1 MSAPVVEAVR
11 GPATERSARYSEHR
25 SVEDFVRQLDSG
37 ELVAPNLWRRAWPP
51 RPASRFIESLING
64 LPVGEIFLF
73 PVPDTDRRVVLDGNR
88 RLAVLASFYRG
99 WFGGEG
105 FALTGVDPEI
115 EGKTRRTLR
124 YPYGGRLDE
133 SVIPTTI
140 LAPGSDESRSALHEV
155 VARLHSDETLMR
167 PQEIRTCLHQGSFND
182 LLGRLVRDDGWRR
195 LHGGPVHG
203 RDEEEAVLRFLAL
216 HNGIDRYRGPMRD
229 FLDGF
234 MGRHRQWSATDE
246 PPFVR
251 QFRGAVR
258 LLAGAPERAAP
269 GAGSGSEGAPDP
281 RILDALLCGAAR
293 RSETGPPPDASA
305 VLRARERLTLRLE
318 VEGLA
323 SSDDLD
329 EDSARRR
336 IELAR
341 EAFSAAADSAALPP
355 PEPRETGRRVSC
367 PGPERAPAPPPAAE
381 AGAVT
386 ASEDEREDD
395 GDQVLTVETHIL
407 QYAGNPSIPDLVREM
422 ENGDLVI
429 PKSRRTLRWSRARAS
444 RWIESLILGLPVPA
458 VVVFAEKEGGRQVVA
473 DGCQRLLSI
482 LCFYRGAVGDEEFTL
497 RGVGGD
503 LEGRPYSG
511 LSYAR
516 QRALDDA
523 LAPRS
528 VFHQLDDGCD
538 ADSIH
543 AAFEHLSRLR
553 AQEIRSC
560 LFPGPL
566 DDLLSELAEDPC
578 WRRLRGAPG
587 EGLQDE
593 EDILRFLAL
602 HNEPETCGHSMKRFL
617 NAFMER
623 NRNPNTA
630 AASFA
635 SQFRGAARATC
646 REIGPEALRPDGAF
660 DDSLADAVLCG
671 VAHRLEN
678 GSGAGEPPL
687 RAGYRRLLERIGETG
702 IGETGLGG
710 KRAANRDRVAERIA
724 LAREAF
730 AAS

>member
-1 MSAPVVEAVR
+1 MSAPAAEAVR
-11 GPATERSARYSEHR
+11 DRAAERSERYSEHR
-25 SVEDFVRQLDSG
+25 TVEEFARQLDSG
-37 ELVAPNLWRRAWPP
+37 ELIAPNLRR
-51 RPASRFIESLING
+51 RPWSLRRASRFIESLING

-73 PVPDTDRRVVLDGNR
+73 PDTETDCRVVLDGNR

-99 WFGGEG
+99 CFGGEG

-133 SVIPTTI
+133 AVIPTTV
-140 LAPGSDESRSALHEV
+140 LAPGSDEGRSALREIV
-155 VARLHSDETLMR
+155 ERLHSDDAPMR
-167 PQEIRTCLHQGSFND
+167 PQEIRTCLHRGAFND
-182 LLGRLVRDDGWRR
+182 LLGRLVEDAGWRR
-195 LHGGPVHG
+195 LYGDAGDR
-203 RDEEEAVLRFLAL
+203 RDEEEAALRFLAL
-216 HNGIDRYRGPMRD
+216 HNALDRYRGAMRD
-229 FLDGF
+229 FLDAF
-234 MGRHRQWSATDE
+234 MGRHRRWSATDD
-246 PPFVR
+246 PPFVQ
-251 QFRGAVR
+251 QFRGAVG
-258 LLAGAPERAAP
+258 LLAGASSRVKP
-269 GAGSGSEGAPDP
+269 GAGDGSERAPDP
-281 RILDALLCGAAR
+281 RILDALLCGAAHR
-293 RSETGPPPDASA
+293 LETGPPPDDDA
-305 VLRARERLTLRLE
+305 VLRARKRLTLRLE
-318 VEGLA
+318 AEGLA
-323 SSDDLD
+323 SPDDPD

-341 EAFSAAADSAALPP
+341 EAFGAAQDSAPLPP
-355 PEPRETGRRVSC
+355 PEPRETGRRAGR
-367 PGPERAPAPPPAAE
+367 PAPEPAPPPSPAAE
-381 AGAVT
+381 ASATT
-386 ASEDEREDD
+386 APKDD
-395 GDQVLTVETHIL
+395 GDEVLTVETDIL
-407 QYAGNPSIPDLVREM
+407 QYSGSPSIPDLLREV
-422 ENGDLVI
+422 ESGDLVI
-429 PKSRRTLRWSRARAS
+429 PKSRRTLRWSRERAS
-444 RWIESLILGLPVPA
+444 RWIESLLLDLPVPGVVLFA
-458 VVVFAEKEGGRQVVA
+458 ERERGRSVVV

-482 LCFYRGAVGDEEFTL
+482 LCFYRGAIGDEEFTL

-511 LSYAR
+511 LTYAR

-523 LAPRS
+523 VAPRS
-528 VFHQLDDGCD
+528 VFRQLDDGCD

-602 HNEPETCGHSMKRFL
+602 HNEPETCGRSMKRSL

-623 NRNPNTA
+623 NRNTA
-630 AASFA
+630 AAVAPFA

-646 REIGPEALRPDGAF
+646 REIGPEALRPDGVF
-660 DDSLADAVLCG
+660 DESFADAVLCG

-678 GSGAGEPPL
+678 VSGADAPPL
-687 RAGYRRLLERIGETG
+687 KAGYRRILERIRETKP
-702 IGETGLGG
+702 GG
-710 KRAANRDRVAERIA
+710 KRPANGERIA

>member
-1 MSAPVVEAVR
+1 MSAPAAEAVR
-11 GPATERSARYSEHR
+11 GRAAERSERYSEHR
-25 SVEDFVRQLDSG
+25 AVEEFARQLDSG
-37 ELVAPNLWRRAWPP
+37 ELIAPNLRR
-51 RPASRFIESLING
+51 RPWSLRRASRFIESLING
-64 LPVGEIFLF
+64 LPVGDIFLF
-73 PVPDTDRRVVLDGNR
+73 PDTETDRRVVLDGNR
-88 RLAVLASFYRG
+88 RLAALASFYRG

-133 SVIPTTI
+133 AVIPTTV
-140 LAPGSDESRSALHEV
+140 LAPGSDEGRSALREV
-155 VARLHSDETLMR
+155 VERLHSDDAPMR
-167 PQEIRTCLHQGSFND
+167 PQEIRICLHRGAFID
-182 LLGRLVRDDGWRR
+182 LLGRLIEDAGWRR
-195 LHGGPVHG
+195 LYGDPGDR
-203 RDEEEAVLRFLAL
+203 RDEEEAALRFLAL
-216 HNGIDRYRGPMRD
+216 HNALDRYRGPMRD

-234 MGRHRQWSATDE
+234 MGRHRRWSATDD
-246 PPFVR
+246 PPFVQ
-251 QFRGAVR
+251 QFRGAVG
-258 LLAGAPERAAP
+258 LLAGASARVAA
-269 GAGSGSEGAPDP
+269 GAGDGSDP
-281 RILDALLCGAAR
+281 RILDALLCGAAHR
-293 RSETGPPPDASA
+293 LETGPPPDDNA

-318 VEGLA
+318 AEGLA
-323 SSDDLD
+323 SPDDPD

-341 EAFSAAADSAALPP
+341 EAFGAAQDSAPLPP
-355 PEPRETGRRVSC
+355 PEPRETGRRAGR
-367 PGPERAPAPPPAAE
+367 PAPEPAPPPSPAAE
-381 AGAVT
+381 ASATT
-386 ASEDEREDD
+386 APKDD
-395 GDQVLTVETHIL
+395 GDEILTVETDIL
-407 QYAGNPSIPDLVREM
+407 QYSGNPSIPDLVREV
-422 ENGDLVI
+422 ESGDLVI
-429 PKSRRTLRWSRARAS
+429 PKSRRTLRWSRERAS
-444 RWIESLILGLPVPA
+444 RWIESLLLDLPVPGVVLFA
-458 VVVFAEKEGGRQVVA
+458 ERERGRKVVV

-482 LCFYRGAVGDEEFTL
+482 LCFYRGAIGDEEFTL

-511 LSYAR
+511 LTYAR

-523 LAPRS
+523 VAPRS
-528 VFHQLDDGCD
+528 VFRQLDDGCD

-602 HNEPETCGHSMKRFL
+602 HNEPETCGRSMKRFL

-623 NRNPNTA
+623 NRNTNA
-630 AASFA
+630 AAAPFA
-635 SQFRGAARATC
+635 SQFRGVARATC
-646 REIGPEALRPDGAF
+646 REIGPEALRPDGVF
-660 DDSLADAVLCG
+660 DESLADAVLCG

-678 GSGAGEPPL
+678 GSGVDVPPL
-687 RAGYRRLLERIGETG
+687 RAGYRRIFERIRET
-702 IGETGLGG
+702 EPGG
-710 KRAANRDRVAERIA
+710 KRPANGERIA

>member
-1 MSAPVVEAVR
+1 MSATVAEAVR
-11 GPATERSARYSEHR
+11 DRAAERSERYSEHR
-25 SVEDFVRQLDSG
+25 TVEDFARQLDSG
-37 ELVAPNLWRRAWPP
+37 ELIAPNLRRRPWPL
-51 RPASRFIESLING
+51 RRASRFIESLING
-64 LPVGEIFLF
+64 LPVGEVFLF
-73 PVPDTDRRVVLDGNR
+73 PDTETDRRVVLDGNR
-88 RLAVLASFYRG
+88 RLAVLAGFYRG

-133 SVIPTTI
+133 AVIPTTV
-140 LAPGSDESRSALHEV
+140 LAPGSDEGRSALRGV
-155 VARLHSDETLMR
+155 VERLHSDDAPMR
-167 PQEIRTCLHQGSFND
+167 PQEIRNCLHRGAFND
-182 LLGRLVRDDGWRR
+182 LLGRLIEDAGWRR
-195 LHGGPVHG
+195 LYGDPGDR
-203 RDEEEAVLRFLAL
+203 RDEEEAALRFLAL
-216 HNGIDRYRGPMRD
+216 HNALDRYRGPMRD

-234 MGRHRQWSATDE
+234 MGRHRRWSAADD
-246 PPFVR
+246 PPFVQ
-251 QFRGAVR
+251 QFRGAVG
-258 LLAGAPERAAP
+258 LLAGASARVAA
-269 GAGSGSEGAPDP
+269 GAGDGSESAPDP
-281 RILDALLCGAAR
+281 RILDALLCGAAHR
-293 RSETGPPPDASA
+293 LETGPPPDDDA

-318 VEGLA
+318 AEGLA
-323 SSDDLD
+323 SPDDPD

-341 EAFSAAADSAALPP
+341 EAFGAAQDSAALPP
-355 PEPRETGRRVSC
+355 PEPRETGRRAVR
-367 PGPERAPAPPPAAE
+367 PAPMPAPPPSPAAE
-381 AGAVT
+381 ASATT
-386 ASEDEREDD
+386 APKDD
-395 GDQVLTVETHIL
+395 GDEILTVETDIL
-407 QYAGNPSIPDLVREM
+407 QYSGNPSIPDLVREV
-422 ENGDLVI
+422 ESGDLVI
-429 PKSRRTLRWSRARAS
+429 PKSRRTLRWSRERAS
-444 RWIESLILGLPVPA
+444 RWIESLLLDLPVPA
-458 VVVFAEKEGGRQVVA
+458 VVVFAEKERGRSVVV

-482 LCFYRGAVGDEEFTL
+482 LCFYRGAIGDEEFTL

-511 LSYAR
+511 LTYAR

-523 LAPRS
+523 VAPRS
-528 VFHQLDDGCD
+528 VFRQLDDGCD

-543 AAFEHLSRLR
+543 AVFEHLSRLR

-587 EGLQDE
+587 QGLQDE

-602 HNEPETCGHSMKRFL
+602 HNEPETGARSMKRFL

-623 NRNPNTA
+623 NRNTNA
-630 AASFA
+630 AAAPFA

-646 REIGPEALRPDGAF
+646 REIGPEALRPDGVF
-660 DDSLADAVLCG
+660 DESLADAVLCG

-678 GSGAGEPPL
+678 GSGADAPPL
-687 RAGYRRLLERIGETG
+687 RAVYRRILERIRET
-702 IGETGLGG
+702 EPGG
-710 KRAANRDRVAERIA
+710 KRPANERIA

>member
-1 MSAPVVEAVR
+1 MSAPAAEAVR
-11 GPATERSARYSEHR
+11 DGAAERLERYSEHR
-25 SVEDFVRQLDSG
+25 TVEDFVRQLESG
-37 ELVAPNLWRRAWPP
+37 ELVAPHLQRRPWPV
-51 RPASRFIESLING
+51 RRASRFIESLIND
-64 LPVGEIFLF
+64 LPVGEVFLF
-73 PVPDTDRRVVLDGNR
+73 PDTETDRRVVLDGNR
-88 RLAVLASFYRG
+88 RLAALASFYRG

-124 YPYGGRLDE
+124 HPHGGRLDE
-133 SVIPTTI
+133 AVIPTTV
-140 LAPGSDESRSALHEV
+140 LAPGSDEGRSALREV
-155 VARLHSDETLMR
+155 VERLHSDDAPMR
-167 PQEIRTCLHQGSFND
+167 PQEIRTCLHRGAFND
-182 LLGRLVRDDGWRR
+182 LLGRLIEDAGWRR
-195 LHGGPVHG
+195 LCGGPG
-203 RDEEEAVLRFLAL
+203 DCRDEEEVALRFLAL
-216 HNGIDRYRGPMRD
+216 HNALDRCRGPMRD

-234 MGRHRQWSATDE
+234 MGRHRRWSATDD
-246 PPFVR
+246 PPFVQ

-258 LLAGAPERAAP
+258 LLAGASARVAA
-269 GAGSGSEGAPDP
+269 GAGNGSEGAPDP
-281 RILDALLCGAAR
+281 RILDALLCGAAHR
-293 RSETGPPPDASA
+293 LETGPPPDDHA

-318 VEGLA
+318 AEGLA
-323 SSDDLD
+323 SPDDLD

-341 EAFSAAADSAALPP
+341 EAFGAAQDSAALPP
-355 PEPRETGRRVSC
+355 PEPRETGRRA
-367 PGPERAPAPPPAAE
+367 GRPAPSPSPVAE
-381 AGAVT
+381 ANATT
-386 ASEDEREDD
+386 ASEDD
-395 GDQVLTVETHIL
+395 GDEVLTVETDIL
-407 QYAGNPSIPDLVREM
+407 QYSGSPSIPDLLREV
-422 ENGDLVI
+422 ESGDLVI
-429 PKSRRTLRWSRARAS
+429 PKSRRTLRWPRERAS
-444 RWIESLILGLPVPA
+444 RWIESLLLDLPVPG
-458 VVVFAEKEGGRQVVA
+458 VVVFAEKERGRSVVV

-482 LCFYRGAVGDEEFTL
+482 LCYYRGAIGDEEFTL

-511 LSYAR
+511 LTYAR

-523 LAPRS
+523 VAPRS
-528 VFHQLDDGCD
+528 VFRQLDDGCD

-602 HNEPETCGHSMKRFL
+602 HNEPETRGRSMKRFL

-623 NRNPNTA
+623 NRNTNA
-630 AASFA
+630 AAAPFA

-646 REIGPEALRPDGAF
+646 REIGPEALRPDGVFEDA
-660 DDSLADAVLCG
+660 LADAVLCG

-678 GSGAGEPPL
+678 GSGADAPPL
-687 RAGYRRLLERIGETG
+687 RAGYRRILERIRET
-702 IGETGLGG
+702 EPGG
-710 KRAANRDRVAERIA
+710 KRPANERIA